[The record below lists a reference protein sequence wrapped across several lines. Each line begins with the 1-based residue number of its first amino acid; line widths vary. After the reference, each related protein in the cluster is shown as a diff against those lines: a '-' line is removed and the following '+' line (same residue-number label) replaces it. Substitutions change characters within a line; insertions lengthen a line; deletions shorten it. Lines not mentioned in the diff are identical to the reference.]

1 MKKCEHCSKP
11 AVLHITELQNGSVE
25 AHHLCESCAKEY
37 LTQSSE
43 PESVEVESSLSI
55 DESDDSETAEAVPQ
69 EQPPCPNC
77 GITFKEFRSLGRL
90 GCAHDYSHFREELT
104 RLIENIHSEVQH
116 VGKVPKRQPDASR
129 QQFDL
134 IRLKLQLKEAIDEEN
149 YEKAAGLRDQIRQV
163 ELELRSS
170 SPAT

>member
-11 AVLHITELQNGSVE
+11 AVLHITELQDGSVE

-37 LTQSSE
+37 LTQNSE

-55 DESDDSETAEAVPQ
+55 DESDDSETSEAVPQ